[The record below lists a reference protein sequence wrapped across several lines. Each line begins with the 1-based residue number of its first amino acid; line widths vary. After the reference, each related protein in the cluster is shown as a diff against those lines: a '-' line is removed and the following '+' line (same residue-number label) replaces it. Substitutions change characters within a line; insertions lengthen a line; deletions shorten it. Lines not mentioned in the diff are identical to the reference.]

1 MGGRRWLTALGLT
14 AVSTW
19 LAWSR
24 ILTGDAW
31 VTFQTFLYGIF
42 AFANVSQRGIEAA
55 REVRMPSTKAPPAA
69 AVPAPWHPSSS
80 QLT

>member
-1 MGGRRWLTALGLT
+1 MSKQGLLERAGGRRWLTALGLT

-19 LAWSR
+19 LVHAR
-24 ILTGDAW
+24 LLTGDAW

-55 REVRMPSTKAPPAA
+55 RAVRMPSAEAPPE
-69 AVPAPWHPSSS
+69 S
-80 QLT
+80 TK

>member
-1 MGGRRWLTALGLT
+1 VSQSLLDRMGGRRWLTALGLT

-19 LAWSR
+19 LAYAK
-24 ILTGDAW
+24 IVTGDAW

-55 REVRMPSTKAPPAA
+55 REVRMPSTKAPS
-69 AVPAPWHPSSS
+69 VPVEPLP
-80 QLT
+80 

>member
-19 LAWSR
+19 LAYTR
-24 ILTGDAW
+24 IVTGDAW

-42 AFANVSQRGIEAA
+42 AFANVSQRGIEAV
-55 REVRMPSTKAPPAA
+55 REVRMPSTKAPPVTAI
-69 AVPAPWHPSSS
+69 PLP
-80 QLT
+80 

>member
-1 MGGRRWLTALGLT
+1 MTRSLLERMGGRRWLTALGLT

-19 LAWSR
+19 LAYVR

-55 REVRMPSTKAPPAA
+55 REVRMPSTQAP
-69 AVPAPWHPSSS
+69 VAPKDP
-80 QLT
+80 LP